1 MTLPASCISESC
13 IKRKVNLNFYFH
25 TFFMVPQN
33 VLWHHSSSDIATGRV
48 KHQIA
53 ENNSVES
60 LLVFLFCFV
69 FSLNSFHYVSK
80 KSKQNFL
87 LNYIIIY
94 KNSFDETYL
103 EMKVIGYV
111 LLFLPGNFRKPRWAI
126 DNIWL
131 GSWRVENVWYMQGC
145 SSRYYIV
152 LIFKFE
158 EVLHVNLVLLY
169 LTLDK

>member
-1 MTLPASCISESC
+1 
-13 IKRKVNLNFYFH
+13 
-25 TFFMVPQN
+25 MVPQN

-111 LLFLPGNFRKPRWAI
+111 LLFLPGNFRKPR
-126 DNIWL
+126 
-131 GSWRVENVWYMQGC
+131 
-145 SSRYYIV
+145 
-152 LIFKFE
+152 
-158 EVLHVNLVLLY
+158 
-169 LTLDK
+169 